1 MIMGT
6 VRDDQAAGRVFCNYT
21 QGLEYMAWTQNDG
34 HLVGYVAGPVHTDVW
49 DWWVAVH
56 HNIGIGGSPMNMN
69 MPTPSTSG
77 TGASPSMSPSPSASM
92 GGM

>member
-1 MIMGT
+1 
-6 VRDDQAAGRVFCNYT
+6 
-21 QGLEYMAWTQNDG
+21 
-34 HLVGYVAGPVHTDVW
+34 VW

-69 MPTPSTSG
+69 MPTPSTG
-77 TGASPSMSPSPSASM
+77 MSASPSASM